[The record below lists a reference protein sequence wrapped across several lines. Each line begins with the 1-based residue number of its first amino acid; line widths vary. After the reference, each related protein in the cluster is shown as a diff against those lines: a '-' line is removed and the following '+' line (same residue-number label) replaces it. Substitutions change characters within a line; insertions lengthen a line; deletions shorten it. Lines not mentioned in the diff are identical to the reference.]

1 MRRMSRS
8 TALRVE
14 AREVGH
20 LAVLNDAEVQTE
32 EDEDLEEAQGEPEVD
47 GGLEGEERESEEG
60 ELEEEELAVLETVE
74 EGEEIAEGG
83 DGALGGARVAVAGR
97 GRGRTV
103 DHVGLGGVR
112 AGGARCAR
120 LLLFLLGGHHLALDA
135 LLLRPLLRRLL
146 LGVDAEDGAQAV
158 KRALRGLLLRVVARG
173 GARRDAPR
181 ARADRDA
188 RDAATDRADCARLRR
203 DARGAVAPA
212 PAPAARARVATS
224 ESACVEAMVAMSN
237 VRPASDAT
245 PRAGEVRALAVNR
258 RVSASAQRG
267 SHVAISPSTPSR
279 VQSNPRFRVRD
290 PRLANRAESH
300 TSGHRWREE
309 LRRSL
314 TGTARQL

>member
-1 MRRMSRS
+1 M
-8 TALRVE
+8 
-14 AREVGH
+14 
-20 LAVLNDAEVQTE
+20 
-32 EDEDLEEAQGEPEVD
+32 
-47 GGLEGEERESEEG
+47 GLEAS
-60 ELEEEELAVLETVE
+60 APV
-74 EGEEIAEGG
+74 
-83 DGALGGARVAVAGR
+83 ARA
-97 GRGRTV
+97 
-103 DHVGLGGVR
+103 R
-112 AGGARCAR
+112 APPPVPSWRPSPRARCAPPPPSASPPPPR
-120 LLLFLLGGHHLALDA
+120 GRCRGWSSGCQACPS
-135 LLLRPLLRRLL
+135 RPPSPCRRPRW
-146 LGVDAEDGAQAV
+146 
-158 KRALRGLLLRVVARG
+158 RAPRRAAR
-173 GARRDAPR
+173 ARRPRR
-181 ARADRDA
+181 AR
-188 RDAATDRADCARLRR
+188 RR
-203 DARGAVAPA
+203 DRSSGLREASTRRARGAVAPA